1 MSRGKSRKAEGKSIQ
16 IPENNK
22 KTTAEKSSKC
32 SSDEHAAMNSLQAN
46 ISAVHA
52 EIKAIRSDMEADLH
66 SFHDSFAREMKSQL

>member
-1 MSRGKSRKAEGKSIQ
+1 MSRGRSRKAEGKSIQ
-16 IPENNK
+16 IPENK
-22 KTTAEKSSKC
+22 KTTAEKSSEC

-52 EIKAIRSDMEADLH
+52 EIKAIRSDMKADLH